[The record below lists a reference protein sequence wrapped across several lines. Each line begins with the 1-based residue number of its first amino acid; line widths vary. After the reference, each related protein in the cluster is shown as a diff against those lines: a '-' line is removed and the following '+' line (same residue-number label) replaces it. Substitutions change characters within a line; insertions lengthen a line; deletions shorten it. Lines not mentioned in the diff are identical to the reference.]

1 MMMLWKKKKEPVL
14 LIDPN
19 RKRFLTVNSFDDKKV
34 KKKTNSFFF
43 FKKHLKTHSQTLF
56 STFLSVP
63 ERKNKTKNQWQ
74 LCFSAVEKK
83 TQKKSA
89 FFSTVDFFFV
99 FF

>member
-1 MMMLWKKKKEPVL
+1 MMMLWKEKKEPVL
-14 LIDPN
+14 LIDSN

-34 KKKTNSFFF
+34 KRETIFFFF

-74 LCFSAVEKK
+74 LCFLAVESLDNER
-83 TQKKSA
+83 KS
-89 FFSTVDFFFV
+89 S
-99 FF
+99 